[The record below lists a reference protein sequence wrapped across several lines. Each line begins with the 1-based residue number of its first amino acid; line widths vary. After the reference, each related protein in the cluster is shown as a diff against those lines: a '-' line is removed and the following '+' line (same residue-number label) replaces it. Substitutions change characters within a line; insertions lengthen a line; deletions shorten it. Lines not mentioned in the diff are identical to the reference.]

1 MKSSFAFFFFLKK
14 KSFSFKMASYLD
26 LSPGLFFLVWSDGKN
41 VDVVIGRI
49 VVKRARKTKARR
61 GGETGSNLRNSQLP
75 FAMPPNPALFLVL
88 PGDTMIVERTQHRLS
103 SQQNGA
109 QLVRRAYHK
118 VKRDTLLF
126 LLLHDKADL
135 QAA

>member
-1 MKSSFAFFFFLKK
+1 
-14 KSFSFKMASYLD
+14 MASYLD

-75 FAMPPNPALFLVL
+75 FAMPPNPTLFLVL

-118 VKRDTLLF
+118 VKRDTVVF
-126 LLLHDKADL
+126 ATS
-135 QAA
+135 